1 MEDII
6 KIEKDESFTKENLLN
21 IIITNNKEA
30 LKNLIDEISRIID
43 INWETYDRLQR
54 TIGAIEAADLTEF
67 NEYETLR
74 KVSQELYKTN
84 LKYNILLNGAS
95 KALEKLN

>member
-43 INWETYDRLQR
+43 INWETYDRL
-54 TIGAIEAADLTEF
+54 
-67 NEYETLR
+67 
-74 KVSQELYKTN
+74 
-84 LKYNILLNGAS
+84 
-95 KALEKLN
+95 